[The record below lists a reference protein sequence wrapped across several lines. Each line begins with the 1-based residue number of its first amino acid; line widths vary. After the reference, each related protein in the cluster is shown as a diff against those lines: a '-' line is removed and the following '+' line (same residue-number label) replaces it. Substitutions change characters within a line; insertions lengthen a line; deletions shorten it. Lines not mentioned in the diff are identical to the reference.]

1 MKKAMALPRLVMR
14 IAGYFSA
21 YGERMH
27 CLRVCG
33 ENIGLAM
40 EGEHG
45 GKEGSRQGGLRKRRR
60 EIGEAEIKRAA
71 IFWARL
77 LPNFRLGS
85 A

>member
-21 YGERMH
+21 YRERMH

-40 EGEHG
+40 EEEHRG
-45 GKEGSRQGGLRKRRR
+45 KKEAGKEELRK
-60 EIGEAEIKRAA
+60 EGG
-71 IFWARL
+71 
-77 LPNFRLGS
+77 RLGKRK
-85 A
+85 